1 MICPYAPDVYL
12 FVEGYTG
19 PTSPLGTLK
28 GKAGLLTLHKV
39 APHKWL
45 MLPP

>member
-19 PTSPLGTLK
+19 PTGPPLGTLK
-28 GKAGLLTLHKV
+28 GGIVDPQKKV
-39 APHKWL
+39 APHNWL